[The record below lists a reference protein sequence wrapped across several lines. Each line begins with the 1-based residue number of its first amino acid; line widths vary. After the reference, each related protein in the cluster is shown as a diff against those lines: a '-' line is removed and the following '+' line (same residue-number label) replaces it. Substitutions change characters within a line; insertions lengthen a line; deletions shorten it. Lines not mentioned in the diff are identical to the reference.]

1 MFFNV
6 TMLLSWHSLIGH
18 FTSERSIITFH
29 CSETETR
36 LRPRKNHP
44 KTAAKLDIPVQVVKL
59 EKLVY
64 ELELL
69 TQMKDISWL
78 KIQITILTVIL
89 TPFCNLKRYF
99 TILDVIYTFP
109 KET

>member
-1 MFFNV
+1 MV
-6 TMLLSWHSLIGH
+6 EYSTVVEISDH
-18 FTSERSIITFH
+18 
-29 CSETETR
+29 
-36 LRPRKNHP
+36 RPRKNLP

-59 EKLVY
+59 AKLVY

-78 KIQITILTVIL
+78 KIQITIFTVIL